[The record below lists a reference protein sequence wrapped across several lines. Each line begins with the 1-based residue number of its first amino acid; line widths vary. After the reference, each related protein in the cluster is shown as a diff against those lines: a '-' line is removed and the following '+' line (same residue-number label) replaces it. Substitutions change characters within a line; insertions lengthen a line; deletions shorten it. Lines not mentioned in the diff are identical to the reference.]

1 VTNLSGVSD
10 KSNVLGQVL
19 AQRERVAARL
29 AHVKH
34 VVAVM
39 SGKGGVGKSAL
50 TANLAAAFGM
60 HGRSVGVLDADIHGA
75 SAAAMLGA
83 RGQQVVLGAAGAR
96 PCIGVADVRVMSMDL
111 FLDDESTPVNWR
123 HPGGLAADTFVW
135 RSSLE
140 ANVLR
145 ELLADTDWGALDFLL
160 IDMPPGADRFE
171 TLARFVPDLSGT
183 LVVTIPSQ
191 ASHLVVRRAI
201 AAVRQANMPI
211 LGLVENMAGL
221 VDESGQVAHELFPD
235 GNGAAFAAKVNVP
248 YLGTVPFDPRLARTT
263 DGGRPFVL
271 EHTHTPAGQAILA
284 LMQKMEE
291 MIVTMGTEGTKG
303 TEGTETVP

>member
-1 VTNLSGVSD
+1 MTNFNERSD
-10 KSNVLGQVL
+10 KSDVLGQVL
-19 AQRERVAARL
+19 AQRQRVTERL
-29 AHVKH
+29 ALVKH

-50 TANLAAAFGM
+50 TANLAAALGM
-60 HGRSVGVLDADIHGA
+60 NGRSIGVLDADIHGA

-83 RGQQVVLGAAGAR
+83 RGQQVVLGTAGVR
-96 PCIGVADVRVMSMDL
+96 PSIGVADVRVMSMDL
-111 FLDDESTPVNWR
+111 FLEDKNSPVNWH

-135 RSSLE
+135 RGALE

-145 ELLADTDWGALDFLL
+145 EFLADTEWGALDFLL

-171 TLARFVPDLSGT
+171 TLVRFVPDLSGA
-183 LVVTIPSQ
+183 LIVTIPSQ

-201 AAVRQANMPI
+201 TAVRQAEVHI

-221 VDESGQVAHELFPD
+221 VDANGEVTGELFP
-235 GNGAAFAAKVNVP
+235 GGAGEVFATEMEIP
-248 YLGTVPFDPRLARTT
+248 YLGTVPFDPRLAQMT

-271 EHTHTPAGQAILA
+271 EYSDTLTGQAILA
-284 LMQKMEE
+284 LAQQLEDLVNGKR
-291 MIVTMGTEGTKG
+291 
-303 TEGTETVP
+303 